1 MTDTRG
7 DGAPPREPHLKLV
20 RSDGQEVRG
29 APEHHPSESCEPE
42 SEAGDGPAGMGGAVP
57 AEAGG
62 LDAPATAITPEF
74 REQMRIVEAV
84 LFASAASL
92 HESRIAQH
100 LPEGADLPA
109 ILAQLEA
116 EYATRGV
123 NLKKAAGRW
132 MFRTADDLGHLL
144 VKEVEETRRLSKAA
158 QETLAIV
165 AYHQPVTR
173 AEIEEIR
180 GVSTSSG
187 TLDILLE
194 TGWVRMRG
202 RRRAPGRPVTYG
214 TTDAFLEH
222 FGLEAI
228 RDLPGLG
235 ELKGSGLLDPTM
247 PTDFDMPQPTDVAD
261 LLPDELPL
269 EDDTDDD
276 ATDTDL
282 FEDDADDAAPTSPT
296 GDAAPGDD
304 DEPADEPEDEPAPGS
319 DRG

>member
-1 MTDTRG
+1 MTDHPG
-7 DGAPPREPHLKLV
+7 DGASHRPPRLKLV
-20 RSDGQEVRG
+20 RSDGEEVTADGEEWAEGDLRDAATH
-29 APEHHPSESCEPE
+29 APVQHQPRE
-42 SEAGDGPAGMGGAVP
+42 
-57 AEAGG
+57 
-62 LDAPATAITPEF
+62 ATAAPGQPLTDITPEF
-74 REQMRIVEAV
+74 REHMRTVEAV
-84 LFASAASL
+84 LFASSSSL
-92 HESRIAQH
+92 HESRIAAH
-100 LPEGADLPA
+100 LPEGADVAA
-109 ILAQLEA
+109 ILARLEA

-123 NLKKAAGRW
+123 TLKKAAGRW

-144 VKEVEETRRLSKAA
+144 VKEVEEKRRLSKAA

-173 AEIEEIR
+173 AEIEEVR

-214 TTDAFLEH
+214 TTEAFLEH

-228 RDLPGLG
+228 RDLPGLS

-261 LLPDELPL
+261 LMPDELPL
-269 EDDTDDD
+269 DDEADDSDTGDSLFGDAMEDEPGPSESNSDDD
-276 ATDTDL
+276 A
-282 FEDDADDAAPTSPT
+282 EASGSGAINAAGD
-296 GDAAPGDD
+296 GDAT
-304 DEPADEPEDEPAPGS
+304 
-319 DRG
+319 DRS